1 MKICGWNCRAANSPT
16 IVRSLSDLHGQL
28 KLDILFLSK
37 SHLNKD
43 SAESLCRK
51 LGYDFSHSHESD
63 GRSRYLTL
71 FWNEDNKMVSEYVR
85 ANCIDVVFE
94 STNGVTWTF
103 TSFYREPAWNDKH
116 LSWSCLRD
124 LSNRCAFPWLVI
136 GDLNEILY
144 SKEKEGGNPRPHAR
158 V

>member
-1 MKICGWNCRAANSPT
+1 
-16 IVRSLSDLHGQL
+16 
-28 KLDILFLSK
+28 
-37 SHLNKD
+37 LNKD
-43 SAESLCRK
+43 SAESLHCK
-51 LGYDFSHSHESD
+51 LGYDFFLSHESY
-63 GRSRYLTL
+63 GRSRGLTL